1 MRLALVYLPYTT
13 HNVYVRYILYLTYT
27 HGSHKV
33 ADEKSSLTPFSA
45 PLESARSPEV
55 NKLNTEEKEMFG
67 RQVTLKLKGNNSA
80 TELNRI
86 AETEILP
93 ILRKQKGFRDETTL
107 IAPERS
113 EAIANSFWDTK
124 ADAEAYDHTAYA
136 EVLKTLANVIDGTP
150 TVKTFEF
157 ANSTFHQAAAS
168 KLM

>member
-1 MRLALVYLPYTT
+1 
-13 HNVYVRYILYLTYT
+13 
-27 HGSHKV
+27 
-33 ADEKSSLTPFSA
+33 
-45 PLESARSPEV
+45 
-55 NKLNTEEKEMFG
+55 MFG

-107 IAPERS
+107 IAPDRS

-136 EVLKTLANVIDGTP
+136 EVLKALSNVVDGTP

-157 ANSTFHQAAAS
+157 AQSTVRRIAVG